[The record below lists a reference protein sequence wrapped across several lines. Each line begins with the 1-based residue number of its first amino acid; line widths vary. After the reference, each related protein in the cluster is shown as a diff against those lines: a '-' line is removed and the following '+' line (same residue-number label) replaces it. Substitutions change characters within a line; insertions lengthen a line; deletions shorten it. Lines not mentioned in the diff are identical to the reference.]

1 MTGSTITPDQ
11 IVLFEWGFVRI
22 TATLLFTWITMAVM
36 VLGAWLAT
44 RRIGER
50 EDPSRAEMFMEV
62 TVEFIEGQIEEISDG
77 RVGRSLVPFV
87 GTLFLFIA
95 VASVLGVI
103 PGFVP
108 PTGSLSTTVGL
119 AIAVF
124 VSVPV
129 FGVLRQ
135 RIGPYLHRYI
145 EPTPF
150 MLPFNILSELSRT
163 IALAIRLF
171 GNVMSTTKLVAIVVG
186 IVPLV
191 FPLVFNALGLLTG
204 VIQAYIFAILATV
217 YITSGMRTAGIPEES
232 NNEGS

>member
-22 TATLLFTWITMAVM
+22 TATLAFTWLTMAVM

-44 RRIGER
+44 RRIGTR
-50 EDPSRAEMFMEV
+50 EEPSRAETFMEV
-62 TVEFIEGQIEEISDG
+62 TVEFIERQIEEISDG

-103 PGFVP
+103 PGFIP

-135 RIGPYLHRYI
+135 GIGSYLHRYI

-217 YITSGMRTAGIPEES
+217 YITSGIRTTGIPEDS
-232 NNEGS
+232 NHERS